1 MWQCVLF
8 IEGNRKMS
16 RQQSMEQTPSLPRA
30 GAQNIARRIED
41 AVKMRNNDFM
51 KVPDSGQSG

>member
-1 MWQCVLF
+1 
-8 IEGNRKMS
+8 MS